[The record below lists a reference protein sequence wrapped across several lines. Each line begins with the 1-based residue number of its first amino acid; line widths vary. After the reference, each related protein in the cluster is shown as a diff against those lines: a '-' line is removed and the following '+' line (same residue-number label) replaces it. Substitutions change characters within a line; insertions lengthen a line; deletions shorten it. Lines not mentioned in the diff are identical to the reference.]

1 MCQKPTSQS
10 GSDNHSLLNGLHYQY
25 VPVRFQYPWALI
37 MASSF
42 RLVFVLAM
50 LLVDIS
56 GATQVGMPTLVSI
69 QTPRGATQ
77 AFILIKTDDP
87 VASVILFAGG
97 HGALGLK
104 SASSMKWGAEGFL
117 VRFRDNFAAHN
128 FMVAVVDAPSDQQQ
142 GMNAMFRMSGAHAGD
157 IGAVAAYLKKQAGV
171 PVWLVGTSMGTFS
184 AARGAIAAKGIDGL
198 VLTSTIS
205 RAMPEGAIAKS
216 HPDGVA
222 SMALSEITV
231 PTLIVSHRKD
241 ACEITPAADAPKLS
255 KRLTK
260 ASKVELALLDGG
272 DPPLSDPCG
281 AKAQHGYFGIEV
293 EAVNTIAKFVRGN
306 SK

>member
-1 MCQKPTSQS
+1 
-10 GSDNHSLLNGLHYQY
+10 
-25 VPVRFQYPWALI
+25 
-37 MASSF
+37 MARSY

-50 LLVDIS
+50 LLADIS
-56 GATQVGMPTLVSI
+56 GAAEVGKGTLVSI

-77 AFILIKTDDP
+77 AFILIKPDNP

-97 HGALGLK
+97 HGALGLI

-117 VRFRDNFAAHN
+117 VRFRDEFAAHN

-157 IGAVAAYLKKQAGV
+157 IGAVAAYLKKQADV

-184 AARGAIAAKGIDGL
+184 AARGAIAGNGIDGL
-198 VLTSTIS
+198 VLTSTIT
-205 RAMPEGAIAKS
+205 RAMEGTLAKS

-222 SMALSEITV
+222 SMALPEITV
-231 PTLIVSHRKD
+231 PTLIVSHRSD
-241 ACEITPAADAPKLS
+241 ACKITPAADAPKLS

-260 ASKVELALLDGG
+260 ASKVEFALLEGG
-272 DPPLSDPCG
+272 NPPLSDPCG
-281 AKAQHGYFGIEV
+281 ANAHHGYFGVEA
-293 EAVNTIAKFVRGN
+293 EAVNTIAKFISGY